1 MQVRADFSRKEVV
14 RLSEAQWVASPQ
26 KGVDRL
32 MLDRVGDEIA
42 RATTLVRF
50 QPGSFFPH
58 HEHGGGEEIFVVE
71 GSLADEHGVYPT
83 GTYLRDPIGTSH
95 TPFTKEG
102 CLLFVKLWQFSP
114 KDTTRVVIETNPGGW
129 MRAGMDGMA
138 VLPLHDFE
146 GESTYLI
153 RLAPGMQLEHNKHP
167 AGEEILVLDGT
178 FSDEFG
184 DYPAGTWIRDPAGS
198 EHTPF
203 SKSGCTLFVKAG
215 HLPAAFDAMAE
226 ATKSHSV

>member
-1 MQVRADFSRKEVV
+1 MQVRADFSRREVV
-14 RLSEAQWVASPQ
+14 RPGEAEWVASPQ

-32 MLDRVGDEIA
+32 MLDRIGDEIA

-50 QPGSFFPH
+50 EPDSFFPH
-58 HEHGGGEEIFVVE
+58 HVHGGGEEVFVVDGLFE
-71 GSLADEHGVYPT
+71 DEFGRYPA

-95 TPFTKEG
+95 SPFTKDG

-114 KDTTRVVIETNPGGW
+114 KDVTRVVIETKPGDW
-129 MRAGMDGMA
+129 MRAGRDGMA

-153 RLAPGMQLEHNKHP
+153 RLAPGLRLERNMHP

-178 FSDEFG
+178 FSDEHG

-198 EHTPF
+198 EHTPY
-203 SKSGCTLFVKAG
+203 STSGCTVFVKAG
-215 HLPAAFDAMAE
+215 HLP
-226 ATKSHSV
+226 KI